1 MITGASSGIG
11 KEFAKALST
20 GEYHLI
26 LVARRE
32 ERLIALKDQLGCE
45 CTIITSDLSQ
55 REQCYDLYDKVKDF
69 NIELLI
75 NNAGFGDCGFFV
87 EGDLEKELDM
97 LNVNVKALHIL
108 TKLILKQ
115 MYHRN
120 SGYILNVASSAGL
133 FPGGPY
139 MASYYATKAYVT
151 SFTQAIAKEL
161 KDMNS
166 SVYIGCLCPGPVH
179 TEFNYVANVEF
190 SLKGISAAECVR
202 YCLKMMKKKKIVI
215 IPSLIMKLA
224 VVLGKISPRSLCIA
238 VAAHQQKKKFYRK

>member
-87 EGDLEKELDM
+87 EGF
-97 LNVNVKALHIL
+97 
-108 TKLILKQ
+108 
-115 MYHRN
+115 R
-120 SGYILNVASSAGL
+120 
-133 FPGGPY
+133 
-139 MASYYATKAYVT
+139 
-151 SFTQAIAKEL
+151 
-161 KDMNS
+161 
-166 SVYIGCLCPGPVH
+166 
-179 TEFNYVANVEF
+179 
-190 SLKGISAAECVR
+190 KGIR
-202 YCLKMMKKKKIVI
+202 YVKC
-215 IPSLIMKLA
+215 
-224 VVLGKISPRSLCIA
+224 
-238 VAAHQQKKKFYRK
+238 